1 MFHNQTTPNRFND
14 RGRRPILALGAIVAF
29 IVVAL
34 VALAIVAWNG
44 GDRTSALGDSQVRI
58 SHAKNMETADRT
70 TWAVE
75 PLSS

>member
-1 MFHNQTTPNRFND
+1 
-14 RGRRPILALGAIVAF
+14 VAF

-44 GDRTSALGDSQVRI
+44 RDRTSALGDVRI
-58 SHAKNMETADRT
+58 SHAKNMETADRI